1 MKSVISYNYV
11 KIKVDSYGSLP
22 LEKTIKLF
30 HNVIILI
37 KLVYN
42 KDKNNYYCSIF
53 LEKASHQLSTRK

>member
-11 KIKVDSYGSLP
+11 KIKVDSYGSLSQ
-22 LEKTIKLF
+22 EKTIKLF
-30 HNVIILI
+30 HNVVILI

-53 LEKASHQLSTRK
+53 LEKASHQLPTRK

>member
-22 LEKTIKLF
+22 LEKAIKLF

-53 LEKASHQLSTRK
+53 LEKASHQLPTRK